1 MASGSSRRD
10 GHPRIWR
17 WIPILLIFRI
27 NGQISC
33 WLLSPLLVDMGWGL
47 DRNRYRPQHGR
58 PFVRRGRCGA
68 EWNHGEPLQWSLT
81 GISAMVGG
89 GLAMACAEFIGY
101 SGVLV
106 ISFGIV
112 VISIVLIWF

>member
-33 WLLSPLLVDMGWGL
+33 WLLSPILVDMGWGL
-47 DRNRYRPQHGR
+47 DRI
-58 PFVRRGRCGA
+58 
-68 EWNHGEPLQWSLT
+68 
-81 GISAMVGG
+81 GIALNMVGLLFG
-89 GLAMACAEFIGY
+89 VAGAVL
-101 SGVLV
+101 SGTMVR
-106 ISFGIV
+106 
-112 VISIVLIWF
+112 